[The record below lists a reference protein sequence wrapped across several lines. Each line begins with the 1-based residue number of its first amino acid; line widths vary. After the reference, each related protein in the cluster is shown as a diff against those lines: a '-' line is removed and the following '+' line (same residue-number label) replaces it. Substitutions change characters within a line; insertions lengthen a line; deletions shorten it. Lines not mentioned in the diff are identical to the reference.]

1 MSCCIAVC
9 SEEAPKP
16 EDTTAATRSAAVG
29 EGETVTT
36 QSKTKKSAKEDH
48 TVMTNIESLYFADTY
63 LFQGLHKFTHSV
75 VVCVKLLTAVFAGV
89 SLHSTL
95 VQSNTQLL
103 HSGVIFSVVFVYFVI
118 YDMYSLHIRT
128 AVVHKK
134 WWWR

>member
-63 LFQGLHKFTHSV
+63 LFQGLHKFT
-75 VVCVKLLTAVFAGV
+75 
-89 SLHSTL
+89 
-95 VQSNTQLL
+95 
-103 HSGVIFSVVFVYFVI
+103 
-118 YDMYSLHIRT
+118 
-128 AVVHKK
+128 
-134 WWWR
+134 